1 MSTNKYITLELTHDE
16 VLELKK
22 YYEKFRIN
30 VNHPYVL
37 FASEKGNVRIT
48 CFFNTKGRKNKI
60 TFVGEDA
67 FLEARLWQSDLLL
80 EEEVTQIINPNVSQI
95 GSDESGVGDFF
106 GPLVVCAAYVPYED
120 IKLLKKYK
128 VTDSK
133 KMSDAYILKITPKL
147 IKRFSY
153 SLLILR
159 NEKYNLLSETKM
171 NAHEM
176 KARLHNQ
183 ALLNLKKK
191 FPTINNIFVDQ
202 FVNEKKYYKY
212 LQNEKE
218 VVRNIIFETRAE
230 SSYASVALASV
241 IARYTFLI
249 EIEKFN
255 KKYKLKFPLGA
266 SQIVTDFAK
275 QFLELFGFE
284 ELNKICKKHFA
295 NYNKIIIK

>member
-1 MSTNKYITLELTHDE
+1 MIDKKNITLEFSFE
-16 VLELKK
+16 KALELKK
-22 YYEKFRIN
+22 HYEKFIIN

-37 FASEKGNVRIT
+37 FAIEKGNVRIT

-67 FLEARLWQSDLLL
+67 YFEAKLWQSDLFF
-80 EEEVTQIINPNVSQI
+80 EEEIIEEINPRVAQI

-106 GPLVVCAAYVPYED
+106 GPLVVCASYVPSKD
-120 IKLLKKYK
+120 IKVLKKYK

-147 IKRFSY
+147 IKHFSY
-153 SLLILR
+153 SLLILH
-159 NEKYNLLSETKM
+159 NEKYNLLTDAKM

-191 FPTINNIFVDQ
+191 FPTVNNIFIDQ

-212 LQNEKE
+212 LQDEKE
-218 VVRNIIFETRAE
+218 VVRNAIFQTHAE
-230 SSYASVALASV
+230 SVYPSVALASV
-241 IARYTFLI
+241 IARFAFLK
-249 EIEKFN
+249 EMEKLN
-255 KKYKLKFPLGA
+255 EKYHVVFPLGA
-266 SQIVTDFAK
+266 SQKVTEFAK
-275 QFLELFGFE
+275 HFLDVYGLE
-284 ELNKICKKHFA
+284 ELDKICKKHFI
-295 NYNKIIIK
+295 NYDKIIKK